1 MKVTV
6 SQNTLNKVEVELT
19 DELPC
24 GLYKI
29 VDPKS
34 QYKGKVAMVTGLPY
48 HKRLVLLEEPSTTW
62 TGTCSLKLELLAR
75 SVVITL
81 SND

>member
-6 SQNTLNKVEVELT
+6 SPDILEEVELT
-19 DELPC
+19 NELPC

-29 VDPKS
+29 VDHES
-34 QYKGKVAMVTGLPY
+34 QYKGKVAMVTGSSY
-48 HKRLVLLEEPSTTW
+48 NKRLFLLEEPSMTW
-62 TGTCSLKLELLAR
+62 TGTCSLTLELLDR